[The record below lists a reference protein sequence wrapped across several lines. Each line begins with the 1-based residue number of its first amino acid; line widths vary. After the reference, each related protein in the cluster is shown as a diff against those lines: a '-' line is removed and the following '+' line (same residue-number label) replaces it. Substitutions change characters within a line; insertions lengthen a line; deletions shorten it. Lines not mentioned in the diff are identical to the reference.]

1 MLTITTPGI
10 VTKTDLHQV
19 RTVSQRE
26 VTRIVKQSIIIQS
39 QHLQTL
45 KMIKCFELD
54 VVDQITVKI
63 QFPQTCK

>member
-19 RTVSQRE
+19 RTVSLRE

-45 KMIKCFELD
+45 KMIKGFELD
-54 VVDQITVKI
+54 VVDQITVEI

>member
-19 RTVSQRE
+19 RTVSQGE
-26 VTRIVKQSIIIQS
+26 VARIVEQSIIVQS

-45 KMIKCFELD
+45 KMIKSFVLD
-54 VVDQITVKI
+54 EVDQITVEI
-63 QFPQTCK
+63 QFSQTCK

>member
-45 KMIKCFELD
+45 KMIKGFELD
-54 VVDQITVKI
+54 VVDQITVEI